1 MIKLDM
7 NQLVL
12 WKLDYSGE
20 QVLRQD
26 GAATNSN
33 KK

>member
-1 MIKLDM
+1 MIKLGM

-12 WKLDYSGE
+12 WKLDYSEE

-26 GAATNSN
+26 GVVMNSN
-33 KK
+33 K